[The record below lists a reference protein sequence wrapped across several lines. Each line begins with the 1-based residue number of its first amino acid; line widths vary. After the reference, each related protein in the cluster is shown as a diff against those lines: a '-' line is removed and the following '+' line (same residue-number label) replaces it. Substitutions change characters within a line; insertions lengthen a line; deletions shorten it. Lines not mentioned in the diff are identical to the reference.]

1 MIFFTYGG
9 DCMGFPELV
18 EGSIEEG
25 HSKDES
31 KICEVDKNSSRS
43 PNRTWKLHASR
54 SQGIKEVFQ
63 VDPDFRI
70 RIQAKPGLR

>member
-1 MIFFTYGG
+1 MMEKTDINRKFMDDFFTYCGH
-9 DCMGFPELV
+9 CMGFPELV

-43 PNRTWKLHASR
+43 PNRT
-54 SQGIKEVFQ
+54 
-63 VDPDFRI
+63 
-70 RIQAKPGLR
+70 